1 MTEQRYDA
9 VKEPLS
15 GFKESG
21 RRMSHTVENYRES
34 ELFKL
39 GNLTDFP

>member
-1 MTEQRYDA
+1 MTVQRYDA

-15 GFKESG
+15 GFEESG
-21 RRMSHTVENYRES
+21 RRMSHNVENCRES

-39 GNLTDFP
+39 GYLTDFP